1 VFYQINFKLSKMK
14 SQSNFTI
21 RFVLYTAFV
30 LVSNLLSAQKVVA
43 NKKIDNATLHTQT
56 TTLNTEDL
64 LARIIATEDRLEIL
78 NLLAGSAFSSDVAS
92 ESYWTKMFT
101 EDATFDRGVARQ
113 DKGRDEILKIV
124 NAPDQKEAI
133 KGGMTHLAMLPHITV
148 KGDSAVATGYL
159 LIVMP
164 DTAASH
170 VKLPGKGVSSGFS
183 IYQLTVNQW
192 KLLRTTD
199 GWKVTNRT
207 VRPISS
213 ADSRAILQRAI
224 EVNR

>member
-1 VFYQINFKLSKMK
+1 MK

-21 RFVLYTAFV
+21 RFVLYIAFV
-30 LVSNLLSAQKVVA
+30 LVSNLLSAQKVVV
-43 NKKIDNATLHTQT
+43 NKKIDSATLHTQT

-213 ADSRAILQRAI
+213 ADSRGILQRAI

>member
-30 LVSNLLSAQKVVA
+30 LVSNLLSAQKVVV
-43 NKKIDNATLHTQT
+43 NKKIDSATLHTQT

-213 ADSRAILQRAI
+213 ADSRGILQRAI